1 MKKRL
6 LVLSTL
12 VLASTGS
19 FAQQD
24 LALTHFMYNKFAVNP
39 GATGIEDG
47 ICGNLIYRNQ
57 WDKVNGAPNSAIFN
71 GEMNLSEWINA
82 GAGLNFT
89 HDAIGFSR
97 QNNLSLNFSY
107 HFNLPFGVLGVGAGV
122 GMINFGMDPAWIP
135 PQTIVDGSLPQKS
148 SATNFDANFGA
159 YLRGNNWYAGISST
173 HLPASRL
180 SINPTPTP
188 TPNPTTA
195 LEYNLAR
202 HYYVMG
208 GYTFKNVGGP
218 KGEVDVQAMGQ
229 TDAVKFTAML
239 NARYIYNNK
248 MYGGVGVRYTDAVAV
263 LLGYKFLDK
272 RDKKNA
278 RMFGWAGYSYDVSIG
293 RISANSKG
301 THEVSV
307 KFCYIPNPPITKS
320 KHPRWL

>member
-6 LVLSTL
+6 LVLSAL

-135 PQTIVDGSLPQKS
+135 PQTIIDGALPQKS

-180 SINPTPTP
+180 SIVPTPA
-188 TPNPTTA
+188 PNAVTA

-218 KGEVDVQAMGQ
+218 KGEVDVQALGQ

-239 NARYIYNNK
+239 NARYIYNNL

>member
-6 LVLSTL
+6 LVLSAL
-12 VLASTGS
+12 VLASTGC

-71 GEMNLSEWINA
+71 GEMNLSQWLNA
-82 GAGLNFT
+82 GAGINFT

-97 QNNLSLNFSY
+97 QNNVSLNFSY

-135 PQTIVDGSLPQKS
+135 PQTLIDGTLPQKS
-148 SATNFDANFGA
+148 SATNFDANFGV
-159 YLRGNNWYAGISST
+159 YLRAENWYAGLSST
-173 HLPASRL
+173 HLPAMGL
-180 SINPTPTP
+180 KITPTAVP
-188 TPNPTTA
+188 ITATTA
-195 LEYNLAR
+195 LDYNLAR

-208 GYTFKNVGGP
+208 GYTIRNVGS
-218 KGEVDVQAMGQ
+218 KGEVDIQAMGQ

-239 NARYIYNNK
+239 NGRYIYNNLL
-248 MYGGVGVRYTDAVAV
+248 YGGIGVRYTDAVSV
-263 LLGYKFLDK
+263 MLGYKFLDRK
-272 RDKKNA
+272 DKKNA

-293 RISANSKG
+293 RIAGVSKG
-301 THEVSV
+301 THEMSV

>member
-6 LVLSTL
+6 LVLSAL

-71 GEMNLSEWINA
+71 GEMNLSQWLNA
-82 GAGLNFT
+82 GAGINFT

-97 QNNLSLNFSY
+97 QNNVSLNFSY

-135 PQTIVDGSLPQKS
+135 PQTLIDGTLPQKS
-148 SATNFDANFGA
+148 SATNFDANFGV
-159 YLRGNNWYAGISST
+159 YLRAQDWYAGISST
-173 HLPASRL
+173 HLPAMGL
-180 SINPTPTP
+180 KITPTAVP
-188 TPNPTTA
+188 SNATTA
-195 LEYNLAR
+195 LDYNLAR

-208 GYTFKNVGGP
+208 GYTIRNVGS
-218 KGEVDVQAMGQ
+218 KGEVDIQAMGQ

-239 NARYIYNNK
+239 NGRYIFDNK
-248 MYGGVGVRYTDAVAV
+248 FYGGIGFRYTDAVAV
-263 LLGYKFLDK
+263 LLGYKFLDR
-272 RDKKNA
+272 RDRKNA

-293 RISANSKG
+293 RISGVSKG
-301 THEVSV
+301 THEMSV